1 MSILAPISYGKNIFR
16 GAKKYLS
23 FLLTSHITL
32 WSVSLISTATIF
44 QPPLNALQL
53 LWINVFLDIAAVIAI
68 ATGPPIDELL
78 KTQPYNLSDQMLNPK
93 MRIKII
99 WLSAYQIT
107 ALLSILFY
115 SEVLLNLPFKWD
127 TASWTEDN
135 NSPSNKTIVFTIIM
149 QSYVLM

>member
-53 LWINVFLDIAAVIAI
+53 LWINAFLDIAAVIAI

-78 KTQPYNLSDQMLNPK
+78 KT
-93 MRIKII
+93 
-99 WLSAYQIT
+99 
-107 ALLSILFY
+107 
-115 SEVLLNLPFKWD
+115 
-127 TASWTEDN
+127 
-135 NSPSNKTIVFTIIM
+135 
-149 QSYVLM
+149 